1 MGSGDGMSGFMLES
15 VIAHRGGALVLE
27 GVSASIPAGVCS
39 AVAGP
44 SGAGKTSL
52 LRLLNRLDEPSR
64 GQAFWDGRLLTSYD
78 VRVLR
83 RTVSLVAQQPT
94 LLTGTIADEL
104 RIGERSLTRK
114 QSIELLGRVG
124 LPSGFLARSTAGL
137 STGEAQRLCLA
148 RALAVRPRVLLLD
161 EPTAA
166 LDQASTLAIERVIA
180 DIVAQGGTVV
190 LVSHRTDQIRRL
202 AGHVLVLNGG
212 RLTETGEP
220 ERMDYLRTAL

>member
-1 MGSGDGMSGFMLES
+1 MGSGDGMLGFLLES
-15 VIAHRGGALVLE
+15 VVAHRGGALVLE
-27 GVSASIPAGVCS
+27 GVSASIPARVCT

-52 LRLLNRLDEPSR
+52 LRLLNRLDEPSG
-64 GQAFWDGRLLTSYD
+64 GQVCWDGRPLASYD

-94 LLTGTIADEL
+94 LLTDTIADEL
-104 RIGERSLTRK
+104 RIGKRSLTRE

-124 LPSGFLARSTAGL
+124 LPLGFLARSTAGL

-148 RALAVRPRVLLLD
+148 RALAVRPQVLLLD

-166 LDQASTLAIERVIA
+166 LDRASALAIERAIGDV
-180 DIVAQGGTVV
+180 VTRGGTVV
-190 LVSHRTDQIRRL
+190 LVSHHTDQIRRL
-202 AGHVLVLNGG
+202 AGHVLVLDGG
-212 RLTETGEP
+212 RLAESGAP
-220 ERMDYLRTAL
+220 EHVDYLRVA

>member
-1 MGSGDGMSGFMLES
+1 MSGFLLES
-15 VIAHRGGALVLE
+15 VIAHRGGALVLD
-27 GVSASIPAGVCS
+27 GVSASIPAGVCT

-52 LRLLNRLDEPSR
+52 LRLLNRLDEPSG
-64 GQAFWDGRLLTSYD
+64 GQVVWDGRPLASHD

-94 LLTGTIADEL
+94 LLTGTVADEL
-104 RIGERSLTRK
+104 RVGERSLTRK
-114 QSIELLGRVG
+114 QSVELVGRVG
-124 LPSGFLARSTAGL
+124 LPAGFLARSTTGL

-166 LDQASTLAIERVIA
+166 LDRASALAIERAIA
-180 DIVAQGGTVV
+180 DVVTRGGAVV
-190 LVSHRTDQIRRL
+190 LVSHHTEQIRRL
-202 AGHVLVLNGG
+202 AGHVLVLDGG
-212 RLTETGEP
+212 RLAESGEP
-220 ERMDYLRTAL
+220 DHVDYLRVA